1 MTWATAVVAGAAPHP
16 AVQVLTAPEVVSAA
30 ATLVVAMLGWVTWRL
45 RRAQTLTEATVARVG
60 VHAARAAVAAEQAAD
75 QTTND
80 HGTNL
85 RDDVDGLR
93 DLIATV
99 LARLDTAETARQ
111 ADEAERRAEAAEV
124 ARRMAR
130 TEAQLDG
137 LRDDVRAIDGRLTH
151 LDEQAD
157 VEHARLREE
166 IHARERLAAP

>member
-1 MTWATAVVAGAAPHP
+1 MTWATAVAAGAAPHP
-16 AVQVLTAPEVVSAA
+16 AVQVLTAPEVVSASV
-30 ATLVVAMLGWVTWRL
+30 TLVVAMLGWVTWRL
-45 RRAQTLTEATVARVG
+45 RSAQSLTERVVAHVG
-60 VHAARAAVAAEQAAD
+60 VNAARAATAAEKAAEQ
-75 QTTND
+75 TTNNHD
-80 HGTNL
+80 LNL
-85 RDDVDGLR
+85 RDDLDR
-93 DLIATV
+93 RFETV
-99 LARLDTAETARQ
+99 LARLDAAETARQ

-166 IHARERLAAP
+166 IHARRA